1 MARGDV
7 QVTTAAAVESLELHG
22 HHTDISGDARLED
35 SPPPQEEVTVATHP
49 LEVKGP
55 VRLKLFSAAFC
66 FLNAGI
72 NDGSLGALI
81 PYILR
86 QYAISTSWMAIPYAC
101 AFGGWFVAA
110 LIGGYTRI
118 TLDTGGII
126 IAGAFLQFLAQV
138 FRFWVPP
145 FGLFSFT
152 FFLVALGQ
160 GLQEPQANTFVSTL
174 KVCAIRVSRNTCPA
188 KPYHKHTWRCSVTL
202 LP

>member
-7 QVTTAAAVESLELHG
+7 QVTTSAAVESLELQG
-22 HHTDISGDARLED
+22 HHSSTAGDARLED
-35 SPPPQEEVTVATHP
+35 SPPPQEEVSVPASQP
-49 LEVKGP
+49 LEVQGP

-126 IAGAFLQFLAQV
+126 IAGALLQFLAQV

-174 KVCAIRVSRNTCPA
+174 KVCALLVSRNTCPA
-188 KPYHKHTWRCSVTL
+188 KP
-202 LP
+202 